1 MCCFEPK
8 QEKQA
13 VMDVAYCNLLK
24 GSIGRV
30 CGYRHGTVY
39 HNEPVTVKTV
49 SSKWL
54 LLQYKLGSQDWLK
67 KSSHFAM

>member
-39 HNEPVTVKTV
+39 HNEPVTVKQCHQNDCCYST
-49 SSKWL
+49 S
-54 LLQYKLGSQDWLK
+54 
-67 KSSHFAM
+67 